1 MTGFLDVDALSL
13 AVGGG
18 LWRDLEVVGSTG
30 STNADL
36 AAASRAGAEPGR
48 VLASGHQSS
57 GRGRLARRWEAP
69 PDTSIAC
76 SVLVAPRRPMAEWG
90 WLPLVV
96 GMAVTDGVRAATG
109 LDARLKWPNDVLVG
123 DRKLCGILCEN
134 VGDADAPRAVL
145 GFGLN
150 VALRAEELPVPTA
163 TSTRLAGSDT
173 AATPILAAVLRSLET
188 WFVAWDGGR
197 DLVEEYRRRCDTVGR
212 DVVVRVSGGEAV
224 SGVAAG
230 VDAGGGII
238 VDTHAGRRTF
248 VAGDVEHLRPS
259 PA

>member
-1 MTGFLDVDALSL
+1 MSAFLDVDALSL
-13 AVGGG
+13 AVTGG
-18 LWRDLEVVGSTG
+18 LWRDIEVVESTG

-36 AAASRAGAEPGR
+36 AAASRVGAAPGR
-48 VLASGHQSS
+48 VLASGHQRS

-109 LDARLKWPNDVLVG
+109 LDARLKWPNDVLVAE
-123 DRKLCGILCEN
+123 RKLCGILCETA
-134 VGDADAPRAVL
+134 GDADAPRAVL

-150 VALRAEELPVPTA
+150 VSLRSDELPVPTA
-163 TSTRLAGSDT
+163 TSTRLAGSDA

-188 WFVAWDGGR
+188 WFLAWDGGD
-197 DLVEEYRRRCDTVGR
+197 DLVAEYRRRCDTVGR
-212 DVVVRVSGGEAV
+212 PVVVRPAGAEAITGEAV
-224 SGVAAG
+224 G

-238 VDTHAGRRTF
+238 VDTPSGRRTF
-248 VAGDVEHLRPS
+248 VAGDVEHLRL
-259 PA
+259 A